1 VTQVRLTVALIAA
14 ALVAVVGVAPAS
26 AAATQKTPPD
36 CPASIRAP
44 DAIVLEVS
52 TGIVACARNADEERP
67 VGSTMKLMTAL
78 LTLER
83 AKLSDTYRAADYHP
97 SPAESLIGLRSGDRL
112 SVRDL
117 LRGLLI
123 QSGNDAAMTLAD
135 GVAGS
140 EKAFV
145 RLMNRRARELRLDHT
160 HYANPIG
167 LDAPGAHS
175 SASDL
180 AKLALFLRT
189 KPFFRRVVKQP
200 SVTLVT
206 GGVTRTFKNQ
216 NSLIPAVPWVNGV
229 KTGHTSLAGHAL
241 VGSGRQKG
249 IQVISVVLAE
259 PSKLQRN
266 DDTVRLLRYG
276 MSRFQ
281 RITAAPPGES
291 AGVSVP
297 IRYRRGAELELV
309 VGPNGERTVVPRH
322 ERDRVTIRPTRFPSQ
337 VRGPIASGQKLGE
350 ADVLQDGHKIATV
363 PLVASGEVPAAGLA
377 QRTKSW
383 FTTPLGVVLA
393 FAVLSGTVLLARR
406 RRRPRGPGRKRA
418 REEAGVA

>member
-1 VTQVRLTVALIAA
+1 VTRARLTLALFATAVCAA
-14 ALVAVVGVAPAS
+14 VLAAPAS
-26 AAATQKTPPD
+26 AAPPD
-36 CPASIRAP
+36 CPPSVQAR

-52 TGIVACARNADEERP
+52 TGIVACERNADEERP

-83 AKLSDTYRAADYHP
+83 AKLSDTYRAANYHP
-97 SPAESLIGLRSGDRL
+97 SPAESLIGLRPGDRL

-145 RLMNRRARELRLDHT
+145 RLMNRRARELGLEHT

-175 SASDL
+175 SARDL
-180 AKLALFLRT
+180 SKLALFLRT

-206 GGVTRTFKNQ
+206 GGVTRTFNNQ

-229 KTGHTSLAGHAL
+229 KTGHTALAGHAL

-259 PSKLQRN
+259 PSKTVRN
-266 DDTVRLLRYG
+266 EDTVRLLRYG

-281 RITAAPPGES
+281 RISAAPPGSS

-337 VRGPIASGQKLGE
+337 VRGPIAYGQKLGE
-350 ADVLQDGHKIATV
+350 ADVLQDGKKIATV

-393 FAVLSGTVLLARR
+393 FAVLSGTVLLGRR

>member
-350 ADVLQDGHKIATV
+350 ADVLQEGHKIATV

>member
-1 VTQVRLTVALIAA
+1 VTRARLTVALIAA
-14 ALVAVVGVAPAS
+14 ALVAVVCVSPAS
-26 AAATQKTPPD
+26 AAPAEKQPPD
-36 CPASIRAP
+36 CPASVRAP
-44 DAIVLEVS
+44 NAIVLEVS
-52 TGIVACARNADEERP
+52 TGIVACERNADEERP

-83 AKLSDTYRAADYHP
+83 AKLGDTYRAADYHP
-97 SPAESLIGLRSGDRL
+97 SPAESLIGLRPGDRL

-140 EKAFV
+140 ENAFV
-145 RLMNRRARELRLDHT
+145 RLMNRRARELGLEHT

-175 SASDL
+175 SAGDL

-189 KPFFRRVVKQP
+189 KPFFRRAVKQP

-206 GGVTRTFKNQ
+206 GGVTHTFKNQ

-259 PSKLQRN
+259 PSKTQRN

-281 RITAAPPGES
+281 RITAAPPGAS

-337 VRGPIASGQKLGE
+337 VRGPIAYGQKLGE

>member
-1 VTQVRLTVALIAA
+1 VTRLPLLAAAVAVAL
-14 ALVAVVGVAPAS
+14 ALLAAPAS
-26 AAATQKTPPD
+26 AAARD
-36 CPASIRAP
+36 CPASVQASS
-44 DAIVLEVS
+44 AIVVEVS
-52 TGIVACARNADEERP
+52 TGNVACEREADAERP
-67 VGSTMKLMTAL
+67 VGSTVKLMTAL

-83 AKLSDTYRAADYHP
+83 ADLGDRYRAAGYHP
-97 SPAESLIGLRSGDRL
+97 AAAESQIYLQPGDRL
-112 SVRDL
+112 TVRDL

-123 QSGNDAAMTLAD
+123 YSGNDAAMTLAK

-140 EKAFV
+140 EAAFV
-145 RLMNRRARELRLDHT
+145 QLMNRRARELGLDHT

-175 SASDL
+175 TARDL
-180 AKLALFLRT
+180 VKLAGFLRT
-189 KPFFRRVVKQP
+189 KPFFRRTVKEP

-206 GGVTRTFKNQ
+206 GGVTRTLKNR
-216 NSLIPAVPWVNGV
+216 NTLIGAVPWVNGV
-229 KTGHTSLAGHAL
+229 KTGHTLDAGHVL

-249 IQVISVVLAE
+249 IQVISAVLGESSVTA
-259 PSKLQRN
+259 RN
-266 DDTVRLLRYG
+266 EDTVRLLRYG

-281 RITAAPPGES
+281 RITAAPPGMS

-309 VGPNGERTVVPRH
+309 VGPNGQRTVVPRH
-322 ERDRVTIRPTRFPSQ
+322 GRDSVTIRPTRFPSQ
-337 VRGPIASGQKLGE
+337 VRGPVAYGQQLGE
-350 ADVLQDGHKIATV
+350 ADVLQDGRRIATV
-363 PLVASGEVPAAGLA
+363 PLVASTEVPAAGLA

-383 FTTPLGVVLA
+383 FTTPIGVLLA

-406 RRRPRGPGRKRA
+406 RRRPRKPSGKRA

>member
-1 VTQVRLTVALIAA
+1 VSRLLLVVAAVA
-14 ALVAVVGVAPAS
+14 GALALLAAPAS
-26 AAATQKTPPD
+26 AAPRD
-36 CPASIRAP
+36 CPPSVQAP
-44 DAIVLEVS
+44 SAIVLEVS
-52 TGIVACARNADEERP
+52 TGIVACEREADAERP
-67 VGSTMKLMTAL
+67 VGSTVKLMTAL

-83 AKLSDTYRAADYHP
+83 ADLGDRFRAANYHP
-97 SPAESLIGLRSGDRL
+97 AAAESLIYLQPGDRL
-112 SVRDL
+112 TVRDL

-123 QSGNDAAMTLAD
+123 QSGNDAAMTLAN
-135 GVAGS
+135 GVGGS
-140 EKAFV
+140 ETAFV
-145 RLMNRRARELRLDHT
+145 RLMNRRARELGLEHT

-175 SASDL
+175 SARDL
-180 AKLALFLRT
+180 VKLAGYLRS
-189 KPFFRRVVKQP
+189 KPFFRRTVKQS

-206 GGVTRTFKNQ
+206 GGVTRTFKQRNT
-216 NSLIPAVPWVNGV
+216 LIPAVPWVNGV
-229 KTGHTSLAGHAL
+229 KTGHTQGAGQVL

-249 IQVISVVLAE
+249 IQVISAVLDE
-259 PSKLQRN
+259 PSVTARN

-276 MSRFQ
+276 MGRFQ
-281 RITAAPPGES
+281 RITAAPAGTS

-322 ERDRVTIRPTRFPSQ
+322 ERNRVQIRPTRFPSQ
-337 VRGPIASGQKLGE
+337 VRGPISYGQQLGE

-383 FTTPLGVVLA
+383 FTTPIGVLLG

-406 RRRPRGPGRKRA
+406 RRRPRGPRRKRA